1 MSYDS
6 FVFENND
13 GVATI
18 RLNDPDR
25 LNALTFQTY
34 SDLERIMAE
43 MAHDKA
49 VKVVVLTGTGK
60 GFCSGGRVD
69 NIIGPLLKM
78 KGNELYQFTRMTCNV
93 VKNMRNLK
101 KPIIAAVNGIAA
113 GAGAMLMLASDLR
126 IFSDKARAA
135 FLFVKVG
142 LSGGDMGALYLLP
155 RIVGLGKATE
165 LVYFGD
171 TIDSLEAH
179 RIGLANR
186 VVPGETLMDEA
197 YKWATRLKDGPLY
210 ALGITKELIEYEG
223 NVDLEAALEM
233 EAMAQARC
241 MERHRISSKVTMRS
255 SRSDRYASI
264 AVKTRVG
271 GRNEKG
277 YLR

>member
-1 MSYDS
+1 MSYKS
-6 FVFENND
+6 FVYENNE

-18 RLNDPDR
+18 RLNDPEK

-34 SDLERIMAE
+34 GDLEKIFAE
-43 MAHDKA
+43 LGSDNS
-49 VKVVVLTGTGK
+49 VKVIVLTGTGK
-60 GFCSGGRVD
+60 GFCSGGSVND
-69 NIIGPLLKM
+69 IIGPLLKM
-78 KGNELYQFTRMTCNV
+78 KGDELYKFTRMTCNV

-142 LSGGDMGALYLLP
+142 LSGADMGALHLLP

-171 TIDSLEAH
+171 TIDAQEAH

-197 YKWATRLKDGPLY
+197 YKWAVCLKDGPLY
-210 ALGITKELIEYEG
+210 ALGVTKELLEHEG
-223 NVDLEAALEM
+223 NIDLETALEM

-241 MERHRISSKVTMRS
+241 METPGFVEG
-255 SRSDRYASI
+255 YNCF
-264 AVKTRVG
+264 V
-271 GRNEKG
+271 EK
-277 YLR
+277 RPPRFNQS

>member
-1 MSYDS
+1 MNYSS

-13 GVATI
+13 GIATV
-18 RLNDPDR
+18 RLNDPEK

-34 SDLERIMAE
+34 GDLEKIMAE
-43 MAHDKA
+43 LADDTS

-60 GFCSGGRVD
+60 GFCSGGSVND
-69 NIIGPLLKM
+69 IIGPLLKM
-78 KGNELYQFTRMTCNV
+78 KGDELYNFTRMTCNV

-142 LSGGDMGALYLLP
+142 LSGADMGALYLLP

-171 TIDSLEAH
+171 TIDAQEAY

-210 ALGITKELIEYEG
+210 ALGVTKELIEYEG

-241 MERHRISSKVTMRS
+241 METPDFVEGYNAFI
-255 SRSDRYASI
+255 
-264 AVKTRVG
+264 
-271 GRNEKG
+271 EKRP
-277 YLR
+277 LRFNRG

>member
-1 MSYDS
+1 MNYSS

-13 GVATI
+13 GIATI
-18 RLNDPDR
+18 RLNDPEK

-34 SDLERIMAE
+34 GDLEKIMAE
-43 MAHDKA
+43 LASDNG

-60 GFCSGGRVD
+60 GFCSGGSVND
-69 NIIGPLLKM
+69 IIGPLLKM
-78 KGNELYQFTRMTCNV
+78 KGDELYKFTRMTCNV
-93 VKNMRNLK
+93 VKNMRSLK

-142 LSGGDMGALYLLP
+142 LSGADMGALYLLP

-171 TIDSLEAH
+171 TIDAQEAY

-186 VVPGETLMDEA
+186 VVPSETLMDEA
-197 YKWATRLKDGPLY
+197 YKWAARLKDGPLY
-210 ALGITKELIEYEG
+210 ALGVTKELIEYEG

-241 MERHRISSKVTMRS
+241 METPDFVEGYNAFIEKRPLRFNRS
-255 SRSDRYASI
+255 
-264 AVKTRVG
+264 
-271 GRNEKG
+271 
-277 YLR
+277 